1 MKSIFSNRRI
11 LIYIAKFIG
20 AFCVLYF
27 GTLAIEG
34 LASPEGKYYSAFIDK
49 YFDYVSWLR
58 SSLTY
63 GSKLMVSVFGYPTE
77 LLSPTVLQIKG
88 GRGVNIGYD
97 CLGYGVISFWIA
109 FVFANSG
116 SWKRKLAWM
125 LSGALVL
132 WIINVL
138 RISLVL
144 VAVNRNW
151 KFPLG
156 WDHHDWFNIVSY
168 LAIFTMIW
176 VYDKGT
182 RVKRKENHKI
192 NQAP

>member
-1 MKSIFSNRRI
+1 MKFIFSNRRI
-11 LIYIAKFIG
+11 LIYLAKFLG

-34 LASPEGKYYSAFIDK
+34 LTAPEGKYYSGFIDK

-77 LLSPTVLQIKG
+77 LLSPTLLQVKG
-88 GRGVNIGYD
+88 GRGVHIGYD

-109 FVFANSG
+109 FVFANNG
-116 SWKRKLAWM
+116 SWKRKLGWM

-144 VAVNRNW
+144 VSVNRNW
-151 KFPLG
+151 KFPFG
-156 WDHHDWFNIVSY
+156 WDHHTWFNIVSY
-168 LAIFTMIW
+168 LAIFMMIW

-182 RVKRKENHKI
+182 RGKSKVNHKI
-192 NQAP
+192 KQTS